1 MLKKI
6 VLCFLGIV
14 CVLCSFVSCSDDVS
28 EEHGSPKYNFKNM
41 LSSVVAVEFK
51 VEKNGTYEKV
61 ADGSGVVIKAGD
73 CEYVLTCRHVLYD
86 AENRSSEIRLTSYMN
101 EDDGGEVAECIWLSE
116 SYDLALLKCDTLTDK
131 YPELKP
137 IELSRE
143 LYAGQRAYAVG
154 NLDGNGLCLTS
165 GSVTREYNRVTLPV
179 PYGTSIDLDL
189 IEHDALTGQGC
200 SGGGLFDE
208 SGKLLGIINARNTS
222 AWTGW
227 AIPADIAFTLASE
240 AISKGL
246 TDTVDLGI
254 EVGQANSLIT
264 TNPSIKVTSVLTGSV
279 ASAFLKDEDEI
290 TSVEINGETVPTST
304 PVDLEVLLISANQ
317 GDVLTFNYIS
327 EKSEKDYT
335 FTVNEIHLKGIN

>member
-1 MLKKI
+1 MLKKT
-6 VLCFLGIV
+6 VLCFLGML
-14 CVLCSFVSCSDDVS
+14 CVLCSFVSCNDEVS
-28 EEHGSPKYNFKNM
+28 EEHGSPRDDFKNM

-51 VEKNGTYEKV
+51 VEKNGVYEKI
-61 ADGSGVVIKAGD
+61 ADGSGVVIKVEDGD
-73 CEYVLTCRHVLYD
+73 YVLTCRHVIYD

-116 SYDLALLKCDTLTDK
+116 SYDLALLKCDTLTHK

-137 IELSRE
+137 IEPSRE
-143 LYAGQRAYAVG
+143 LYAGQRANAVG

-165 GSVTREYNRVTLPV
+165 GSVTREYKRVTLPV

-189 IEHDALTGQGC
+189 IEYDALTGRGY

-222 AWTGW
+222 AGTGW
-227 AIPADIAFTLASE
+227 AIPAELAIALADE

-264 TNPSIKVTSVLTGSV
+264 TTPSIKATGVLTGSV
-279 ASAFLKDEDEI
+279 ASAFLKDGDQI
-290 TSVEINGETVPTST
+290 TSVEINGERVATNT
-304 PVDLEVLLISANQ
+304 PIDLEVLLISADQ
-317 GDVLTFNYIS
+317 GDTLTFNYIS
-327 EKSEKDYT
+327 EKAEKGYT
-335 FTVNEIHLKGIN
+335 FTINEIHLKGIN